1 MKKIKIKEIIIVEGK
16 DDISAVKSA
25 VDGEVIATNGLG
37 LNDEKMNIIMEASK
51 NKGIIILTDPDYP
64 GEKIRNI
71 ISSKAQNVKHA
82 FIKKEKTIKNGDLG
96 IENASS
102 KDIIDA
108 LKNANAQKDYSYEI
122 FSKKDMIKYN
132 LIGGKNS
139 SKRRKELGD
148 LLNIGYCS
156 AKKFLKRINSFKIS
170 KSDFE
175 KAISTIERRGF

>member
-1 MKKIKIKEIIIVEGK
+1 
-16 DDISAVKSA
+16 
-25 VDGEVIATNGLG
+25 
-37 LNDEKMNIIMEASK
+37 
-51 NKGIIILTDPDYP
+51 
-64 GEKIRNI
+64 
-71 ISSKAQNVKHA
+71 
-82 FIKKEKTIKNGDLG
+82 
-96 IENASS
+96 
-102 KDIIDA
+102 
-108 LKNANAQKDYSYEI
+108 
-122 FSKKDMIKYN
+122 MIKYN